1 MNRIQNENELLG
13 KHRSRD
19 IPIDLSSTPNKS
31 SHSTSSNN
39 NIQCNKIYQEKLNS
53 KTFLSSFWLLRFN
66 RSFPNQK
73 FDVIETE
80 RRTQLSMKFTFEL
93 VQYNNNILNLSNNK
107 QIKCQHYIDQVYFT
121 ITFLHSNTFQLNEHD
136 VFNITL
142 NVNNDKNSLEK
153 ENFTTELNYT
163 SPQRRQLLHIPSF
176 INHNN
181 SENINLLLHINIEI
195 IPKHKTEPS
204 YTGLINKGN
213 TCYLNS
219 IIQMFYMIPLFTQNI
234 EQYATTSNSTLESL
248 KKLFISMDKGTLTS
262 SNKDSNSNG
271 NNYNNIKRVSPEEFI
286 HSLECDG
293 KEIKSI
299 RSPHDIQEFF
309 MIIGDIIG
317 KETKKVS
324 TYHPNIYDL
333 LFKGKILTT
342 ITCKYVKYSSQKEE
356 SFNDI
361 QLVVKDCKSIEES
374 FNNFTANEELNGNN
388 QYQTDKYGKQ
398 DAIKKTVFSSL
409 PKILI
414 IQLKRFEYNVEH
426 KQMDK
431 VYSAC
436 SFQKQLDLTQYTN
449 NTTHNK
455 NAKYVC
461 RGVIVHSGNID
472 NGHYYAF
479 IHDKNNNWYKF
490 NDSIVEHAYEYEVFD
505 NNYGGE
511 MFFYTYSTNFGKI
524 TKTKRGQNAS
534 AYLLMYVRE
543 DCLSEIYC
551 MKHKASTATRNNNI
565 SIVNNSQ
572 MHLPRIK
579 TNILSL
585 QAIPKIKVYLITD
598 EIIKHTSNGLGLLFY
613 EHNYIDAIVSS
624 LPLITQYERDNS
636 SYTFD
641 DIVNTI
647 SQLTKISKH
656 SINLYFITYNYNNT
670 NPHDKHITY
679 KATFINDLNMCITS
693 CQANTVPLL
702 NKFMFIYANEHN
714 GHPLVRYEKSFNK
727 WELFS
732 SINNISSSSFTLLS
746 NNNKAHKHKSKRFIL
761 KMPIVNYEPLKRNIS
776 LRLETFKIFDTTTT
790 SLTSVLNSKEYS
802 DIKNTFI
809 NHYLQEWNIML
820 DDNAIGKHSFNLLFE
835 MQEQVNKYKT
845 TYLCID
851 NDNDNINLI
860 EDNDIICCVLNVD
873 LDLKW
878 NEKSFISFKSI
889 RDIIEKEY
897 TLISKVKVCVVNEK
911 GENVKEG
918 EVSVDQGD
926 LSPEEL
932 VKKCGDGKERGKK
945 WKLSVVG
952 KDKENTKELAQY
964 VCNSNSYKNNDV
976 GMKEQFKQA
985 IRYNYNAY
993 ELVLKLN

>member
-19 IPIDLSSTPNKS
+19 TPIDLSSTPNKS

-39 NIQCNKIYQEKLNS
+39 NIQCNKIYQEKLDS
-53 KTFLSSFWLLRFN
+53 KTFLSSLWLLRFN

-73 FDVIETE
+73 FDVVETE
-80 RRTQLSMKFTFEL
+80 RRTQLAMKFTFEL
-93 VQYNNNILNLSNNK
+93 VQYNNNIPNLSNHK
-107 QIKCQHYIDQVYFT
+107 QIKCLHYIDQVYFT
-121 ITFLHSNTFQLNEHD
+121 ITFLPSSTFQLNQHD
-136 VFNITL
+136 LFSLVLDIT
-142 NVNNDKNSLEK
+142 NDKTKLEK
-153 ENFTTELNYT
+153 ETFTTELKYS
-163 SPQRRQLLHIPSF
+163 SPQRKLLLHIPSF
-176 INHNN
+176 INNNN
-181 SENINLLLHINIEI
+181 SDNISLLLHISIDI
-195 IPKHKTEPS
+195 VSKRKAEPS

-234 EQYATTSNSTLESL
+234 EQYTTTSNSTLESL
-248 KKLFISMDKGTLTS
+248 KKLFMSMDKGTLAAC
-262 SNKDSNSNG
+262 KGNG
-271 NNYNNIKRVSPEEFI
+271 NGNSCSNIKRVSPEEFI
-286 HSLECDG
+286 HSLERDG

-324 TYHPNIYDL
+324 TQRQSIYDV

-342 ITCKYVKYSSQKEE
+342 ITCKHVKYSSQKEE

-361 QLVVKDCKSIEES
+361 QLVVKDCKSIEDS

-398 DAIKKTVFSSL
+398 DAIKKTVFSAL

-414 IQLKRFEYNVEH
+414 IQLKRFEYNIEH

-436 SFQKQLDLTQYTN
+436 SFQKRLDLTKYTN
-449 NTTHNK
+449 STTHSTNT
-455 NAKYVC
+455 KYVC

-511 MFFYTYSTNFGKI
+511 LFFYTYSASIGKI

-551 MKHKASTATRNNNI
+551 MKHKAATTIHSNSAI
-565 SIVNNSQ
+565 SIVSGSQ
-572 MHLPRIK
+572 MQLPRIK

-585 QAIPKIKVYLITD
+585 QAIPNVKVYLITD
-598 EIIKHTSNGLGLLFY
+598 DIVKYASNGLGLLFY
-613 EHNYIDAIVSS
+613 DQNDIDAIVPS
-624 LPLITQYERDNS
+624 LPLVTQYERDNS
-636 SYTFD
+636 TCTFED
-641 DIVNTI
+641 VVDII
-647 SQLTKISKH
+647 SQRTNVSKH
-656 SINLYFITYNYNNT
+656 TIDLYIVTYSCNNT
-670 NPHDKHITY
+670 NPHDKRITY
-679 KATFINDLNMCITS
+679 KAKFIADLSAYIAS
-693 CQANTVPLL
+693 YQANTVPLL
-702 NKFMFIYANEHN
+702 SKCVFVYASEHN
-714 GHPLVRYEKSFNK
+714 GRPLVQYTKTFNK
-727 WELFS
+727 WEFLS
-732 SINNISSSSFTLLS
+732 SNVTSVY
-746 NNNKAHKHKSKRFIL
+746 NKAHKLKLKRFIL

-776 LRLETFKIFDTTTT
+776 LRLSTFKILGTPTA
-790 SLTSVLNSKEYS
+790 SLKSVFASKDYS
-802 DIKNTFI
+802 DISNTFM
-809 NHYLQEWNIML
+809 NSYLQEWNIML
-820 DDNAIGKHSFNLLFE
+820 EDDAISECSFNMLLE
-835 MQEQVNKYKT
+835 MQGEFHKHKT
-845 TYLCID
+845 AYLSEDDDIAS
-851 NDNDNINLI
+851 I
-860 EDNDIICCVLNVD
+860 EDNDIVCCVLNVD
-873 LDLKW
+873 LDVKW
-878 NEKSFISFKSI
+878 SEKSFISFKSI
-889 RDIIEKEY
+889 RDVIEKEY
-897 TLISKVKVCVVNEK
+897 TLISTVKVCVVDER
-911 GENVKEG
+911 GDTVKEG
-918 EVSVDQGD
+918 EVSVDQGNV
-926 LSPEEL
+926 SPEDL
-932 VKKCGDGKERGKK
+932 VRKCGDGKERGRQ
-945 WKLSVVG
+945 WMLNVVG
-952 KDKENTKELAQY
+952 KGKDNKKELAQY
-964 VCNSNSYKNNDV
+964 VSINNDYIGSSIYGRQSDDE
-976 GMKEQFKQA
+976 GMKEHFKQA

>member
-1 MNRIQNENELLG
+1 
-13 KHRSRD
+13 
-19 IPIDLSSTPNKS
+19 
-31 SHSTSSNN
+31 
-39 NIQCNKIYQEKLNS
+39 
-53 KTFLSSFWLLRFN
+53 
-66 RSFPNQK
+66 
-73 FDVIETE
+73 
-80 RRTQLSMKFTFEL
+80 
-93 VQYNNNILNLSNNK
+93 
-107 QIKCQHYIDQVYFT
+107 
-121 ITFLHSNTFQLNEHD
+121 
-136 VFNITL
+136 
-142 NVNNDKNSLEK
+142 
-153 ENFTTELNYT
+153 
-163 SPQRRQLLHIPSF
+163 
-176 INHNN
+176 
-181 SENINLLLHINIEI
+181 
-195 IPKHKTEPS
+195 
-204 YTGLINKGN
+204 
-213 TCYLNS
+213 
-219 IIQMFYMIPLFTQNI
+219 
-234 EQYATTSNSTLESL
+234 
-248 KKLFISMDKGTLTS
+248 
-262 SNKDSNSNG
+262 
-271 NNYNNIKRVSPEEFI
+271 
-286 HSLECDG
+286 
-293 KEIKSI
+293 
-299 RSPHDIQEFF
+299 

-324 TYHPNIYDL
+324 TYHQNIYDL

-342 ITCKYVKYSSQKEE
+342 ITCKHVKYSSQKEE

-414 IQLKRFEYNVEH
+414 IQLKRFEYNIEH

-436 SFQKQLDLTQYTN
+436 SFQKQLDLTKYTN
-449 NTTHNK
+449 NTIHNT
-455 NAKYVC
+455 NTKYVC

-511 MFFYTYSTNFGKI
+511 LFFYTYSTNFGKI

-551 MKHKASTATRNNNI
+551 MKHKASTTPIHNNNI

-585 QAIPKIKVYLITD
+585 QAIPNIKVYLITD
-598 EIIKHTSNGLGLLFY
+598 DIVKHTSNGLGLLFY
-613 EHNYIDAIVSS
+613 EHNDIDAIVSS

-636 SYTFD
+636 SCTFD
-641 DIVNTI
+641 DIVTI
-647 SQLTKISKH
+647 ISKRTNVSKH
-656 SINLYFITYNYNNT
+656 NIDLYIITYSYNNT
-670 NPHDKHITY
+670 NPHDQHITY
-679 KATFINDLNMCITS
+679 KATFINDLSVCVTS
-693 CQANTVPLL
+693 CKANAVPLL
-702 NKFMFIYANEHN
+702 NKCMFVYAIEHN
-714 GHPLVRYEKSFNK
+714 GCSLVQYTKTFNK
-727 WELFS
+727 WEFITS
-732 SINNISSSSFTLLS
+732 SNGVSLSTLIS
-746 NNNKAHKHKSKRFIL
+746 NNVHKHKLKRFIL
-761 KMPIVNYEPLKRNIS
+761 KMPIVTYEPLKRNIS
-776 LRLETFKIFDTTTT
+776 LRLDTFKIFETTTT
-790 SLTSVLNSKEYS
+790 SLKSMINSKDYT
-802 DIKNTFI
+802 DIKNTFM

-820 DDNAIGKHSFNLLFE
+820 DDNAIGNHSFSFLLE
-835 MQEQVNKYKT
+835 MQGQFHKHKT
-845 TYLCID
+845 TYLSMDDD
-851 NDNDNINLI
+851 NVHLI

-873 LDLKW
+873 LDMKW

-889 RDIIEKEY
+889 REVIEKEY
-897 TLISKVKVCVVNEK
+897 TLISKVRVCVVNEK

-918 EVSVDQGD
+918 EVNVDQGD
-926 LSPEEL
+926 VSPEEL
-932 VKKCGDGKERGKK
+932 VKKCGDGKERGRK

-952 KDKENTKELAQY
+952 KGKENTKELSQY
-964 VCNSNSYKNNDV
+964 VCNVNSCYKSDDE

-993 ELVLKLN
+993 ELVLKLT